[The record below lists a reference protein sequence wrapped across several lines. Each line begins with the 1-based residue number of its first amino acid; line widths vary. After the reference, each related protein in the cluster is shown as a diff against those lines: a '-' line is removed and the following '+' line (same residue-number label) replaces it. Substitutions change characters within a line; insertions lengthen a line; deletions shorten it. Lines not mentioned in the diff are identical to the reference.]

1 MATLLR
7 SNEFRARMYRVGG
20 FRGVHGHWVGLKMSK
35 VNACESLFVLKK
47 ERTRVHGLK
56 NDSLKPAR

>member
-1 MATLLR
+1 
-7 SNEFRARMYRVGG
+7 MYRVGG
-20 FRGVHGHWVGLKMSK
+20 FRGVHGHRVGLKMSK